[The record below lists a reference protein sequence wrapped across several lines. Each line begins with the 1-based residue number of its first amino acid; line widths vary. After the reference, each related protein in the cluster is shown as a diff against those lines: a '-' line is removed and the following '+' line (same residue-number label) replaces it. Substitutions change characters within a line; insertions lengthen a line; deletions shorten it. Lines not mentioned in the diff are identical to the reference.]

1 MGEFSTERLAPS
13 PRVVEPKAQQ
23 GKRDVS
29 RPLRRKPIPKASS
42 NEAEPEMPDTDVPPH
57 HLDRLA

>member
-23 GKRDVS
+23 GQRDLS
-29 RPLRRKPIPKASS
+29 RPPRRKPLPTASS
-42 NEAEPEMPDTDVPPH
+42 NEAEPETPDTDVPRH

>member
-13 PRVVEPKAQQ
+13 PRVVEPKPQQ
-23 GKRDVS
+23 GQRDLT
-29 RPLRRKPIPKASS
+29 RPPRRKPMPKTSPS
-42 NEAEPEMPDTDVPPH
+42 EAEPETPDTGVPLH

>member
-23 GKRDVS
+23 GQRDLA
-29 RPLRRKPIPKASS
+29 RPPRRKPLPKASS
-42 NEAEPEMPDTDVPPH
+42 NEEPEMPNTDVPPH